1 MLIKINYRW
10 ERFGMLRKFNISL
23 TMKLTGSFIILIL
36 ISSIA
41 IGFCAINNAKSTI
54 VEAVGETAM
63 NICNS
68 MVSSVDIE
76 RLNELKTKE
85 DMESSY
91 YKELHDKLLT
101 VKDSV
106 GLKYLYTLRKNENGT
121 YIYVVDGT
129 PYDSENFSQL
139 CDEEDEIDSA
149 LAASFEGTE
158 GYLLQYSEEWGN
170 LISAYVPIKDK
181 NGKISTV
188 LAADFEA
195 KSVFEAINMVKKRII
210 IVALLVSLV
219 GILFSIVL
227 SRFLVHS
234 IKVLERKAELAREG
248 DLTIEI
254 ECKSNDEVGRLTQT
268 FKDVIASMANI
279 TKNIRYNTKN
289 LLTYT
294 EELSISASGT
304 SKATEEITIAINDIA
319 EGTLEQVKSVEEVSK
334 SIEETFNQIE
344 KVTSQADL
352 LSNSSS
358 SAMADIKQ
366 VSGIF
371 KDAIEIVRIVNNTV
385 NNTAEII
392 QKLGERSKEIES
404 FSEAISQIA
413 KQTNLLALNAAI
425 EASRAGENGR
435 GFAVVSDEV
444 KILAE
449 QSNQAS
455 MQINQIINMMQEE
468 INGAVTFIQKGVV
481 QAQEGVNSVSKVELV
496 LGNMEESSR
505 NAYSGV
511 EDVLKAVQVIKE
523 SSNIVFKRINKL
535 ADISKGFSL
544 SSQQVAASTQEQL
557 ATMQDMESH
566 IDGLKHMAFNL
577 EKEVNKFRVK

>member
-1 MLIKINYRW
+1 MLS
-10 ERFGMLRKFNISL
+10 KFNISL
-23 TMKLTGSFIILIL
+23 RMKLSGSFIILIL
-36 ISSIA
+36 VSSIA

-54 VEAVGETAM
+54 VEAVGKTAL

-68 MVSSVDIE
+68 MVISIDIE
-76 RLNELKTKE
+76 KINELKTKE

-101 VKDSV
+101 MKDSV
-106 GLKYLYTLRKNENGT
+106 GLKYLYTLRKNENGK

-139 CDEEDEIDSA
+139 GDEEDEIDSA
-149 LAASFEGTE
+149 LRASFEGTA

-181 NGKISTV
+181 NGKISTI

-195 KSVFEAINMVKKRII
+195 KSVYEAINMVKTRIM
-210 IVALLVSLV
+210 IVALLVVLI
-219 GILFSIVL
+219 GILFSSIL
-227 SRFLVHS
+227 SHFLVRS
-234 IKVLERKAELAREG
+234 IKMLERKAKLAKEG
-248 DLTIEI
+248 DLTVEI
-254 ECKSNDEVGRLTQT
+254 ECKNNDEVGRLTQT
-268 FKDVIASMANI
+268 FNDVIASMGAI
-279 TKNIRYNTKN
+279 TKNIRYNTKKI
-289 LLTYT
+289 LTHT
-294 EELSISASGT
+294 DELSSSASDT
-304 SKATEEITIAINDIA
+304 SKATEEITKAVNNIA
-319 EGTLEQVKSVEEVSK
+319 EGTLKQVKSVEEVSK
-334 SIEETFNQIE
+334 SIDETFSQIE
-344 KVTSQADL
+344 KVIIQADL
-352 LSNSSS
+352 LSNSSN
-358 SAMADIKQ
+358 SAMNDIQQ

-371 KDAIEIVRIVNNTV
+371 KDAMQMVSLVNNTV
-385 NNTAEII
+385 KNTAEIV

-404 FSEAISQIA
+404 FSEAISHIA

-425 EASRAGENGR
+425 EAARAGENGR

-455 MQINQIINMMQEE
+455 MQINHIINMMQEE
-468 INGAVTFIQKGVV
+468 IDGAVTYIQKGVV

-505 NAYSGV
+505 HAYSGIEGV
-511 EDVLKAVQVIKE
+511 IKAIQVIEK
-523 SSNIVFKRINKL
+523 SSKIVYDRINYL

-544 SSQQVAASTQEQL
+544 NSQQVAASTQEQL
-557 ATMQDMESH
+557 AVMLDMESH
-566 IDGLKHMAFNL
+566 IDGLKLMAFHL
-577 EKEVNKFRVK
+577 EKEVDKFKVN